1 MKVGIISDTH
11 KKVGR
16 AKKAIDLLLDE
27 GIEFLVHAGDIVK
40 EEILEYIES
49 KNIKYV
55 AVLVN
60 NDYHLY
66 SVVDKYELVTEP
78 FYFKLAGKT
87 WKLMHYPK
95 YMFPLD
101 TDIIVYGHTHDVD
114 ISFNGKNLILNPG
127 EVCARDHGFST
138 CMTLDIEDDRYVVTL
153 FYRKVKTDEWKKRVK
168 EFILGNPH
176 GRLVEG

>member
-1 MKVGIISDTH
+1 MKIGIISDTH

-16 AKKAIDLLLDE
+16 AKRAIDLL
-27 GIEFLVHAGDIVK
+27 IEKGVEFIVHAGDIVK
-40 EEILEYIES
+40 VEVLEYLEE
-49 KNIKYV
+49 KNIRYV
-55 AVLVN
+55 AVLGN
-60 NDYHLY
+60 NDFHLY
-66 SVVDKYELVTEP
+66 SVVDKFNIVTEP
-78 FYFKLAGKT
+78 YYFKLAGKT

-138 CMTLDIEDDRYVVTL
+138 CMTLDVEEEKYIVTL
-153 FYRKVKTDEWKKRVK
+153 FYRKIGTEEWKEKVK
-168 EFILGNPH
+168 EFKRPQIAT
-176 GRLVEG
+176 

>member
-1 MKVGIISDTH
+1 MSDTH
-11 KKVGR
+11 KKLGR
-16 AKKAIDLLLDE
+16 AKKAVDLLMDK
-27 GIEFLVHAGDIVK
+27 GSEFIVHAGDIVRV
-40 EEILEYIES
+40 ELLEYLEK
-49 KNIKYV
+49 KNIRYV
-55 AVLVN
+55 AVLGN

-66 SVVDKYELVTEP
+66 DVVDKFNLVTEP
-78 FYFKLAGKT
+78 YYFKLANKS

-138 CMTLDIEDDRYVVTL
+138 CMTLDIKENKYLVSL
-153 FYRKVKTDEWKKRVK
+153 YYRKIGEKEWKNKIK
-168 EFILGNPH
+168 EFLI
-176 GRLVEG
+176 

>member
-11 KKVGR
+11 KKLGR
-16 AKKAIDLLLDE
+16 AKKVIDLLIDKRV
-27 GIEFLVHAGDIVK
+27 EFIVHAGDIVK
-40 EEILEYIES
+40 VEVLEYLEE

-55 AVLVN
+55 AVLGN
-60 NDYHLY
+60 NDFHLY
-66 SVVDKYELVTEP
+66 SAVDKFNLFSEP
-78 FYFKLAGKT
+78 YYFKLANKT
-87 WKLMHYPK
+87 WKLMHYPR

-138 CMTLDIEDDRYVVTL
+138 CMTLDIEENKYIVTL
-153 FYRKVKTDEWKKRVK
+153 FYRKIGESEWKSKLK
-168 EFILGNPH
+168 EFLI
-176 GRLVEG
+176 